1 MRRCP
6 SCGNLNREEAR
17 FCDSC
22 GARLDDVA
30 TAPEPATAPV
40 ADVEAPLP
48 ADAPREV
55 VDRYRIERFLGRG
68 GRKNVFLARDTQASD
83 REVAVAIFDTEGVEE
98 TVLARARREA
108 QAMAKLGE
116 HPHIVSVLDSGEDG
130 GVPFIVSEYMPAGDV
145 GSLLESSP
153 GRRLQPEQALGIAI
167 DVCRALEHAHARG
180 IVHRDLKPANVWLD
194 AGGTARL
201 GDFGLAT
208 TDRRSRAAVEG
219 MLVGTVAYLPP
230 EQALGR
236 SSDARADLYSL
247 GAMLYEMLTGEP
259 PFPGDDAVAIIS
271 QHLNAAPVAPS
282 RHRGELPS
290 SLDEPILRLLAKSP
304 DERPD
309 GAAAARRELEA
320 AAKAPPEEFPAP
332 AEPENPLESLAGG
345 VFVGRERELEEMR
358 ATLEDALAGRGHL
371 LLLTGEP
378 GIGKTRTAEELAT
391 YAQVRGAQV
400 HWGRCHEAD
409 GAPAYWPWSEAIRSY
424 VRDADPVG
432 LAWQL
437 GREAGDVAQIVP
449 ELRDVLGEVE
459 DLPDL
464 EPEQARFRLFDSVG
478 TFLRGASESRPL
490 VIILDDL
497 HWADEPSLLMLR
509 FIARQIADSGL
520 VLVGTYRDVE
530 LGRHHPLAETLSDLA
545 TIEHSRR
552 IALRGLDTEGIARY
566 IEMTAGAEPPPG
578 LANTV
583 RDQTAGNPFFVAEV
597 VRLMA
602 SEGRLGPAAGG
613 VGWEL
618 AIPQGVREVVGR
630 RLDQLSEHANEVL
643 RFAAVCGRE
652 FYLDVLDRVCGRPR
666 EEIVAV
672 IDQAVGARLVT
683 ESRREP
689 GRYSFAHALVRDTLY
704 AEVPTSQRLQINREI
719 AEALEQIY
727 AGDLDSHLSELAHH
741 FLEAASRGDVARAVD
756 YAQRAARQATDRLAH
771 EEAASLYRKALDA
784 LELERSPDRE
794 TRLDLLL
801 ELGDAQIRAGRLAD
815 ARATLDRAAP
825 EARALG
831 DAGRLARVALSTTLT
846 AEAGVI
852 DEPQIALLED
862 ALEAIGEEDSAVRSE
877 LLSGLAQAL
886 YWIDAAGRSTELGLE
901 ALEMARRV
909 GDPKALAAALT
920 RRQFMSGIGREA
932 TEQRLIE
939 SEEMHELAKRLGD
952 LELEVRAHVYRLR
965 DHLELGDIPAVD
977 RNLAAYERL
986 ARELRQP
993 QFLWHI
999 PLLRGTRALIDG
1011 RFDDAEQLMAEAR
1024 AGGERAQEP
1033 LSAMFFMV
1041 QDLLLRRLRGTDADR
1056 QHIRDVLPVL
1066 GELVER
1072 YPTIPAWRCSL
1083 ASIHAELG
1091 NEGEARTVFEQ
1102 LAREGFE
1109 SLPFDA
1115 QWVISLTALGET
1127 AAFLGDAPRAERLY
1141 ELIEPYN
1148 GLTIVAGRAAACYGP
1163 VERAL
1168 ALLARALGRFAE
1180 AEQHFASSLALS
1192 ERMGDR
1198 PFIARTSR
1206 EFAELL
1212 LARDAPGDRDRALE
1226 LLARALET
1234 AQELGMQSLL
1244 TEVLTLRLEAQGL
1257 TSLDVTTSIDFMIE
1271 AVSTER
1277 PDIASHA
1284 APDGTVTILFSDI
1297 EDSTRITERLGD
1309 ERWLKVLRAHNSL
1322 FRRIVR
1328 GHGGFEVKNQGDG
1341 FMLVFGDATRALEC
1355 AVAVQRE
1362 LAEAELG
1369 EGERVRV
1376 RMGMHT
1382 GEAIREEGDFFGR
1395 SVILAARIAAQA
1407 RGGEVL
1413 VSEALKEQAESS
1425 GSKDSSPVDF
1435 DEGREVELKGL
1446 AGTHRVY
1453 RADWEAVPA

>member
-30 TAPEPATAPV
+30 TAPEASAPTGV
-40 ADVEAPLP
+40 DVDAALP

-55 VDRYRIERFLGRG
+55 AGRYRIERFLGRG
-68 GRKNVFLARDTQASD
+68 GRKNVFLARDTQASE

-116 HPHIVSVLDSGEDG
+116 HPHIVSVLDSGEDA

-153 GRRLQPEQALGIAI
+153 ERRLEPEQALGIAI

-194 AGGTARL
+194 ASGAARL

-282 RHRGELPS
+282 RHRAELPS
-290 SLDEPILRLLAKSP
+290 SLDEPILGLLAKLP
-304 DERPD
+304 DERPE

-332 AEPENPLESLAGG
+332 EERQNPLEGLAGG

-358 ATLEDALAGRGHL
+358 ATLEDALSGRGHL

-437 GREAGDVAQIVP
+437 GREAADVAQIVP

-459 DLPDL
+459 ELPDL

-490 VIILDDL
+490 VIVHDDL

-545 TIEHSRR
+545 AIEHSRR
-552 IALRGLDTEGIARY
+552 ITLRGLDAEGIARY
-566 IEMTAGAEPPPG
+566 IEMTAGAEPPSG
-578 LANTV
+578 LAEAV
-583 RDQTAGNPFFVAEV
+583 REQTAGNPFFVAEV

-602 SEGRLGPAAGG
+602 SEGQLGDAVGDG
-613 VGWEL
+613 GWEL

-630 RLDQLSEHANEVL
+630 RLDQLSEHANEIL

-652 FYLDVLDRVCGRPR
+652 FYLDVLDRVCDRPR
-666 EEIVAV
+666 EDVVAV
-672 IDQAVGARLVT
+672 IEQAVGARLVA
-683 ESRREP
+683 ESLREP

-704 AEVPTSQRLQINREI
+704 AEVPTSQRLNVNREI
-719 AEALEQIY
+719 AEALEEVY
-727 AGDLDSHLSELAHH
+727 ADDVDAHLSELAHH
-741 FLEAASRGDVARAVD
+741 FLEAASPGDVGRAID
-756 YAQRAARQATDRLAH
+756 YAERAARKATAGLAH

-784 LELERSPDRE
+784 LELERSPDPEKRV
-794 TRLDLLL
+794 DLLL
-801 ELGDAQIRAGRLAD
+801 ELGDAQIRAGRLGD
-815 ARATLDRAAP
+815 ARETLDAAAP
-825 EARALG
+825 QARALG
-831 DAGRLARVALSTTLT
+831 DPDRLARVALSMTLT
-846 AEAGVI
+846 SEAGVV

-862 ALEAIGEEDSAVRSE
+862 ALAALPEGASAVRSQ
-877 LLSGLAQAL
+877 LLSGLAQAM
-886 YWIDAAGRSTELGLE
+886 YWIDAAGRAADLSLE
-901 ALEMARRV
+901 SLEMARRV
-909 GDPKALAAALT
+909 GDSKALATALT
-920 RRQFMSGIGREA
+920 RRQFTGGVGPEA
-932 TEQRLIE
+932 TQQRLAE
-939 SEEMHELAKRLGD
+939 SEEMHALAKRRGD
-952 LELEVRAHVYRLR
+952 LELELRAHVYRLR
-965 DHLELGDIPAVD
+965 DFLELGDIPEVD

-1011 RFDDAEQLMAEAR
+1011 RFSDAERLMEEAR

-1033 LSAMFFMV
+1033 VSGMFFV
-1041 QDLLLRRLRGTDADR
+1041 IQDLLLRRHRGSDADR
-1056 QHIRDVLPVL
+1056 RHIQDLLPGL

-1102 LAREGFE
+1102 LAGEGFE
-1109 SLPFDA
+1109 SLPSDA
-1115 QWVISLTALGET
+1115 QWLISLTSLGET
-1127 AAFLGDAPRAERLY
+1127 AAFLGDSGRAERLY
-1141 ELIEPYN
+1141 ELTEPYK

-1163 VERAL
+1163 VERVL
-1168 ALLARALGRFAE
+1168 GLLAGTLGHTAE
-1180 AEQHFASSLALS
+1180 AERHFSSSLALT

-1206 EFAELL
+1206 ELAELL
-1212 LARDAPGDRDRALE
+1212 LARDGPGDRERALE
-1226 LLARALET
+1226 LLARALDT
-1234 AQELGMQSLL
+1234 AQEIGMQRLV

-1257 TSLDVTTSIDFMIE
+1257 TSLDATTSIDYMIE
-1271 AVSTER
+1271 AVSSER
-1277 PDIASHA
+1277 PDIASYA

-1309 ERWLKVLRAHNSL
+1309 ERWLTVLRAHNSL

-1328 GHGGFEVKNQGDG
+1328 GHDGFEVKNQGDG
-1341 FMLVFGDATRALEC
+1341 FMLVFPDARRALEC

-1362 LAEAELG
+1362 LADAELG

-1413 VSEALKEQAESS
+1413 VSEALKEQAETS
-1425 GSKDSSPVDF
+1425 GSKDSPPVGF
-1435 DEGREVELKGL
+1435 DEGRDVELKGL

-1453 RADWEAVPA
+1453 RADWEAVTA